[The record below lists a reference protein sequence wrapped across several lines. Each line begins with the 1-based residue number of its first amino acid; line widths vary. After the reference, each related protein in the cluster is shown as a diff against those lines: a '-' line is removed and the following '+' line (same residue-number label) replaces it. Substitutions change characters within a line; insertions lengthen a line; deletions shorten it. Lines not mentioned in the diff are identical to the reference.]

1 MHALHAYSGMQHYS
15 TTGRVLACTSSS
27 YPPSTYS
34 YGALLVMQRI
44 MSFCLLVHTLHSTHE
59 WLATHPP
66 RAQRGTEVWHSRS
79 MHTPR
84 VPAYL
89 QGRHAGHPG
98 VYAYTCTTGNSSIR
112 RTHTQNG
119 PRERWPHLCM
129 HSRECSATRISTCRP
144 AEHYSIL
151 LCRQREHVAL
161 LVS

>member
-1 MHALHAYSGMQHYS
+1 MQHYS

-44 MSFCLLVHTLHSTHE
+44 MSFFLLVHHSQHSWHDRLTHSSTSAKRHGDVALPE
-59 WLATHPP
+59 YTYTTSTSISP
-66 RAQRGTEVWHSRS
+66 RTSCRTSWSICIYMYHR
-79 MHTPR
+79 
-84 VPAYL
+84 
-89 QGRHAGHPG
+89 
-98 VYAYTCTTGNSSIR
+98 NSSIR

-129 HSRECSATRISTCRP
+129 HSRNALLPGISTCRP

-151 LCRQREHVAL
+151 LCMQREHVAL
-161 LVS
+161 LVY